1 MSIPHF
7 PANKPTVQL
16 PLVNRCFSKL
26 LAKRPRH
33 PELLAKNTGICECCS
48 GAAFSPV
55 SSILWATNLCVFF
68 IHIILAKNSTTVIG
82 NFVATRL
89 YKLSIKRIQSLVSFL
104 ISATRRPLPVGKSA
118 KQGRRMLDYW
128 PNVCCSSNR
137 KLQMCKQHTANYKAT
152 PLCSGGL
159 FLFMAVL
166 NDFWTFQF
174 RRCLN

>member
-1 MSIPHF
+1 MLFWCSVLTGVQYFMSYKF
-7 PANKPTVQL
+7 M
-16 PLVNRCFSKL
+16 CF
-26 LAKRPRH
+26 
-33 PELLAKNTGICECCS
+33 
-48 GAAFSPV
+48 
-55 SSILWATNLCVFF
+55 FF

-152 PLCSGGL
+152 PLCSGGSSYSWQFLMIFGL
-159 FLFMAVL
+159 FNLE
-166 NDFWTFQF
+166 DSWTKLWWWG
-174 RRCLN
+174 RRRIR